1 MIGDFILGL
10 AISLLIVLSAFF
22 SGSETA
28 LFALDHSQRHLLRK
42 RQDRPARCVAFLLD
56 RLPAVLVNILVGNT
70 LVNILLAV
78 LATRFFLRHLG
89 PERGPVV
96 STIATTLVVLI
107 FGEILPK
114 SIAVQHPRN
123 FSLRIAPS
131 LLVIRKLLGPLAE
144 ALERLSLG
152 FRNVILRIFPG
163 DRLQFQEEDLLA
175 LMSVAVEEG
184 PLGEKEKEMVRG
196 VFELGDTPVS
206 ETMTPRVDIFLL
218 EDHISIHEAV
228 DLVRRE
234 GYSKIPLYRES
245 PDRVVGI
252 LHSSDLFGRE
262 TSEEAVS
269 TLARPVRFCPE
280 SQISGQLLA
289 EMLEEDET
297 LAVVL
302 DEYGSLVGLAAL
314 EDLFEVL
321 VGNILNRRDFESQ
334 RFFMPDENTLIASA
348 RMELVEAAE
357 VLGHSLGAEGTE
369 SETLGGF
376 LMESLGEVPEKGS
389 AFELSEFRWTV
400 LDAEGPA
407 LRTLRLERLP

>member
-1 MIGDFILGL
+1 MSGDLVLGL
-10 AISLLIVLSAFF
+10 GIFLLLVLSAFF

-42 RQDRPARCVAFLLD
+42 RQDRPARSVAFLLD
-56 RLPAVLVNILVGNT
+56 RLPEVLVNILVGNT

-89 PERGPVV
+89 PERGPLV
-96 STIATTLVVLI
+96 STIATTLVVLV

-114 SIAVQHPRN
+114 SMAVQHPRN

-131 LLVIRKLLGPLAE
+131 LLTTRKLLGPLAGT
-144 ALERLSLG
+144 LERLSLG
-152 FRNVILRIFPG
+152 FRNVILKVFPG
-163 DRLQFQEEDLLA
+163 DRLQLQEEDLHA

-184 PLGEKEKEMVRG
+184 PLGEKEMEMVRG

-218 EDHISIHEAV
+218 EDHIAICEVV

-252 LHSSDLFGRE
+252 LRSTDLLGRE
-262 TSEEAVS
+262 SSEEPVS

-297 LAVVL
+297 LTVVL

-334 RFFMPDENTLIASA
+334 RFYMPDENTLIASA
-348 RMELVEAAE
+348 RMELEQAAE
-357 VLGHSLGAEGTE
+357 VLGHPMGGEEIE

-389 AFELSEFRWTV
+389 ALELDGFRWTV
-400 LDAEGPA
+400 LEAEGPA
-407 LRTLRLERLP
+407 LRTLRLDRLS